1 MKFVHTSSSSTFMA
15 ENQETGFFIIY
26 LWILMGIIINEYP
39 ESQRMMIIL
48 QMGTQEYP
56 VAIPPKSAQSK

>member
-1 MKFVHTSSSSTFMA
+1 MA